1 MNATGDGDR
10 GPARTA
16 DRALRVLLAFQRRPE
31 WGVSDLARELG
42 LDKAGVHRLLT
53 TLAGRGFV
61 LADPH
66 SRRYRLGPAIA
77 VLARTAERGG
87 GLETAARPL
96 LAELVDEFGESSVL
110 NVPHGAHYR
119 CVLAVDSTGP
129 VRYSATVG
137 ETIPGH
143 GGAAGHAIFAF
154 YPEDQIDQLLGE
166 GPLERFNDRTIGSL
180 AELTDRY
187 TRVRAE
193 GIAVSHGEFD
203 ANVTSVAA
211 PVFAA
216 GDIVGSLVVIGP
228 QDRMSG
234 KVDRVVDRVRAA
246 GAALTRLL
254 GGDPT

>member
-1 MNATGDGDR
+1 MSATGDGDR
-10 GPARTA
+10 GPARPA
-16 DRALRVLLAFQRRPE
+16 DRAVRGLLAFARRPG
-31 WGVSDLARELG
+31 WGVRDLARELG
-42 LDKAGVHRLLT
+42 QYTAVLHRVLT
-53 TLAGRGFV
+53 SLAGRGFV

-154 YPEDQIDQLLGE
+154 YPEDQIDQLFGA
-166 GPLERFNDRTIGSL
+166 GPLERFNDRTIVSPDQ
-180 AELTDRY
+180 LTDRY

-234 KVDRVVDRVRAA
+234 QVDRVADRVRAA

-254 GGDPT
+254 DGDTT